1 MYIENEKWKK
11 LIKEF
16 KKLYS
21 NYDYCSDSI
30 KDSLDNIDISIDDIE
45 QNKSNKLYIVTNN
58 AIVDDEISYDIKGF
72 AFAKD
77 EAEKLYEDAINEAKC
92 CIDFDNLDTVNV
104 TDGIELADEK
114 WHYTKSDNF
123 FEMYLEGE
131 YNSNNFT
138 ISIEEYYIE
147 NNKDME
153 YDEVSNINELD
164 VEKEN
169 ISNTDME
176 LV

>member
-11 LIKEF
+11 LTKEF
-16 KKLYS
+16 KELYS

-30 KDSLDNIDISIDDIE
+30 RDSLDNIEISIDDIE

-72 AFAKD
+72 AFTKEEAK
-77 EAEKLYEDAINEAKC
+77 KLYEEAINEAKS

-104 TDGIELADEK
+104 SDEIELSDEK
-114 WHYTKSDNF
+114 WHYSKSDNF
-123 FEMYLEGE
+123 FELYLEGE

-138 ISIEEYYIE
+138 ISIEEYYIAK
-147 NNKDME
+147 NKDME
-153 YDEVSNINELD
+153 YDAVSNINELD
-164 VEKEN
+164 DEKANRSN
-169 ISNTDME
+169 IDME